1 MVDTQLMRRFA
12 TRPRTWTVGAA
23 TAALLA
29 ASTLAASSPAPASPK
44 AFVPAVGHY
53 QGDVDLLFLPA
64 SLRFDVTRDT
74 APNGESFWADH
85 FRCDCESI
93 ADHRRLIGADHRF
106 WFYGAPQG
114 TFRGHFVDAR
124 HVVGR
129 AELCC
134 GFGTVDWR
142 AHLVEAGTPPRFTSA
157 ARFELEV
164 GQESDWRVE
173 SEGHPAYTV
182 YGTLPAGVHFVEAFG
197 IGHLRGT
204 PKPGSEGTHH
214 VDIAATGRWG
224 VAHQRLTLVVRPRS
238 G

>member
-1 MVDTQLMRRFA
+1 
-12 TRPRTWTVGAA
+12 
-23 TAALLA
+23 
-29 ASTLAASSPAPASPK
+29 
-44 AFVPAVGHY
+44 Y

-238 G
+238 GYSSVRSRRSTNGRIPPWR